1 MSNLSVYWQ
10 PGCTSCLKTKE
21 FLAMHGVEF
30 DSIDVAAD
38 PEAMQALAK
47 LGVRSVPVVVRGTE
61 FVFGQDLDAVARFVG
76 VLRQQDDLLPLAT
89 LAGRLHELCLQ
100 CAHFARQLPP
110 ESLATRL
117 PGRDRSYL
125 DLAYHVPMIVAG
137 FLDAA
142 NGGCLSEEHFNRKP
156 PPRIR
161 TGDDAAQV
169 IERLARGFDDWWR
182 TNESQLPT
190 HVDTYYGYQP
200 FHSVLE
206 RTTWHVAQH
215 ARQLERVI
223 ELAGLKPVRPLDPK
237 LLAGLPL
244 PRDVWDAEVPLG

>member
-10 PGCTSCLKTKE
+10 PGCTSCLKTRE

-30 DSIDVAAD
+30 DSIDVAAN
-38 PEAMQALAK
+38 PEAMEALAK

-61 FVFGQDLDAVARFVG
+61 FVFGQDLDAVARFVD
-76 VLRQQDDLLPLAT
+76 VVRQRDALLPVAT
-89 LAGRLHELCLQ
+89 LAQRLHDLCLQ
-100 CAHFARQLPP
+100 CARLARHLP
-110 ESLATRL
+110 ESSLATRL

-142 NGGCLSEEHFNRKP
+142 NGGCLTEEHFNRKP

-161 TGDDAAQV
+161 GTADVAQV
-169 IERLARGFDDWWR
+169 IERLARAFDDWWR
-182 TNESQLPT
+182 ANERALPG
-190 HVDTYYGYQP
+190 HVDTYYGHQP

-215 ARQLERVI
+215 ARQLERVV
-223 ELAGLKPVRPLDPK
+223 ELAGVKLDSPLDPN

-244 PRDVWDAEVPLG
+244 PRDVWDAEVPL